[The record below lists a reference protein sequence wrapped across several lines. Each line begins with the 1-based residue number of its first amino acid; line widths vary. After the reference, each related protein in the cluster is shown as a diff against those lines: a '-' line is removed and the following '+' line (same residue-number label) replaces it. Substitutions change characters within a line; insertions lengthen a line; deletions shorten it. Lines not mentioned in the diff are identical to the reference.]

1 MKLTRSQLKEIIRE
15 ELLKLNEK
23 REIGGYYLMKQLK
36 DQAQDAKRSGERKV
50 AKALMF
56 LYNRINQSARDIDL
70 SADDLNDFLNDP
82 RGRKHARD
90 LPDWMIDDLFEGVN
104 RKLRE
109 YMIKGLE
116 VKDFVDKA
124 LKKAG
129 IKVLKYVPMKSGWL
143 DGKFVWGG
151 FYTVKNP
158 KTTTILPFT
167 VDKKGNLHLN
177 VSPKK
182 YIVGKIGNMSKV
194 VKTLKDFK
202 KTDIDIIES
211 VNERK

>member
-15 ELLKLNEK
+15 EIQKLNEK

-36 DQAQDAKRSGERKV
+36 DLANDAKRNRERKLE
-50 AKALMF
+50 KGLMY
-56 LYNRINQSARDIDL
+56 LHSRINQSYRDIDL
-70 SADDLNDFLNDP
+70 SAKDVLDLFNDP
-82 RGRKHARD
+82 RGRRYGRD
-90 LPDWMIDDLFEGVN
+90 VPTWMVQDLFEGL
-104 RKLRE
+104 KE
-109 YMIKGLE
+109 YMIKGVE
-116 VKDFVDKA
+116 VKDFVDEA

-129 IKVLKYVPMKSGWL
+129 IKALKYVPMKSGWL
-143 DGKFVWGG
+143 GSKFVWGG